1 MNFAQIQLICVI
13 LAKIIFIIVP
23 FLAVFR
29 GEWRYT
35 MSKTAGILMGY
46 LFFVCLLGLTC
57 FRHYLNRPWLE
68 MAWACT
74 TMTTNILVCKW
85 MVRTACEYLFPFP
98 F

>member
-35 MSKTAGILMGY
+35 MSKPQVFLWD
-46 LFFVCLLGLTC
+46 TC
-57 FRHYLNRPWLE
+57 FLY
-68 MAWACT
+68 AYWA
-74 TMTTNILVCKW
+74 
-85 MVRTACEYLFPFP
+85 
-98 F
+98 

>member
-13 LAKIIFIIVP
+13 LVKIIFIIVP

-46 LFFVCLLGLTC
+46 LFFV
-57 FRHYLNRPWLE
+57 
-68 MAWACT
+68 
-74 TMTTNILVCKW
+74 
-85 MVRTACEYLFPFP
+85 
-98 F
+98 

>member
-23 FLAVFR
+23 FAVFR

-46 LFFVCLLGLTC
+46 LFFVCPIGLDM
-57 FRHYLNRPWLE
+57 LP
-68 MAWACT
+68 A
-74 TMTTNILVCKW
+74 
-85 MVRTACEYLFPFP
+85 FPEP
-98 F
+98 ALAGDGVGLYHHDDQHIGL